1 MEEESVCHFP
11 PPGAPTEEI
20 AGGSAEPTEPLPS
33 VQYAVAEYD
42 FRSETGQALSF
53 SAGDRLVLYCQASQ
67 DWWRGGNTEGQE
79 GLIAASYI
87 RLVSRD
93 QLGADSDQEQQLLDP
108 PDRQSSRQV
117 SEDGVITRLPS
128 FKSNIKM
135 FEQKTLER
143 DRKNSNTM
151 VFDRDRKNPMVVK
164 APDLLNDVLNKP
176 QETKVTEAPENKK
189 DTLVI
194 DTPV

>member
-1 MEEESVCHFP
+1 MEEKGSDLASV
-11 PPGAPTEEI
+11 ALAEE
-20 AGGSAEPTEPLPS
+20 SAEPPPS

-42 FRSETGQALSF
+42 FSSETGQALSF

-108 PDRQSSRQV
+108 PDRPSSRQV

-128 FKSNIKM
+128 FKSNMKM
-135 FEQKTLER
+135 FEQKTL
-143 DRKNSNTM
+143 
-151 VFDRDRKNPMVVK
+151 DRDRKNTMVAK

-176 QETKVTEAPENKK
+176 QETKVTEAPEDKK
-189 DTLVI
+189 NTLVV